1 MARMTLRRRRT
12 RTGTRATMRVART
25 TRSMVVARVET
36 ARLAMATMAM
46 AMTAMA
52 AAVAMARAAV
62 VKATAAAL
70 VAGHH
75 QHRLGSLP

>member
-1 MARMTLRRRRT
+1 MTLRRRRT
-12 RTGTRATMRVART
+12 RTGTRVTMRAAST

-36 ARLAMATMAM
+36 ARSAMVKMAMAT
-46 AMTAMA
+46 TAMA
-52 AAVAMARAAV
+52 AAVAMARAEV